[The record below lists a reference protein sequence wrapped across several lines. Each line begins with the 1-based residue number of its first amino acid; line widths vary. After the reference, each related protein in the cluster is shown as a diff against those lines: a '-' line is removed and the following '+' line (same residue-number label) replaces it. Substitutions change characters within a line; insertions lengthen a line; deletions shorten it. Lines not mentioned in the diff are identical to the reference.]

1 MTMIEAEVPDYL
13 AKLAKEVAAR
23 ENTTV
28 DQIVALALSAQ
39 LSAWNVRDSLEG
51 RAQRGEVEEFDRV
64 LAKVPDRTP
73 LPDDEL

>member
-1 MTMIEAEVPDYL
+1 MTMIEAKIPDYL

-51 RAQRGEVEEFDRV
+51 RTRRGKFEEFDRV
-64 LAKVPDRTP
+64 LAKVPDRAP
-73 LPDDEL
+73 FDDEL